1 MIDSDNRNA
10 IIREDENHNRIVQI
24 NEIIF
29 KGKQHIDWDAVRT
42 YALRYIDAIYVIS
55 SDGASIHLDKKFADE
70 FAGSIDTKRLRG
82 ASAKAKA
89 NALQA
94 TPELLQISC
103 NPRYIQNY
111 EAKHAHDAKL
121 GWYRYNSRFSLP
133 VYEND
138 QIIRYNV
145 FKITMLIRHAEDG
158 RKYLYDMVNIK
169 KETEYTA

>member
-103 NPRYIQNY
+103 SPRYIQNY

-121 GWYRYNSRFSLP
+121 GWYRYDSRFSLP